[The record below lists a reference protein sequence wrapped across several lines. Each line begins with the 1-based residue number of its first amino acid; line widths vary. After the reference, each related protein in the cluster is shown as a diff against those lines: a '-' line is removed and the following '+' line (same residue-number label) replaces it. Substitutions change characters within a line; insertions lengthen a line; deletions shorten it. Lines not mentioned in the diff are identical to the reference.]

1 MELIDILTAAVNQGA
16 SDIFCVAGSQIRLK
30 ISEQMVIYSD
40 ELLKASDCSELVK
53 TVYQLADRNLN
64 LLFEKQEDDFS
75 FSLSNLARFRIN
87 AYLQRGSLA
96 LVIRVIRYNL
106 PDYREIGI
114 PERVM
119 ELTQLHKGL
128 VLITGTA
135 GSGKSTTLA
144 CMIDA
149 INAQRSGHIIT
160 LEDPIE
166 YLHHHKKSLVSQREI
181 GVDTGNYAS
190 ALAAAMRQ
198 APDVILLGEMR
209 DYETIK
215 NAMTAAE
222 TGHLI
227 FSTLHTFGAVNA
239 IDRIIDVFPPQQ
251 QAQIRVQLSMSLK
264 AIISQQLIPCLQGG
278 VIPVF
283 EILPI
288 NTAVANLIRD
298 GRTNQIQTI
307 LTSAGTANGGTMDS
321 NLYQYYKAGK
331 ISLEDCLR
339 CCENIDQM
347 KKRIGE

>member
-53 TVYQLADRNLN
+53 IVYQLADRNLN

-87 AYLQRGSLA
+87 AYLQRGSQA

>member
-16 SDIFCVAGSQIRLK
+16 SDIFCVTGSQIRLK

-87 AYLQRGSLA
+87 AYLQRGSQA

>member
-1 MELIDILTAAVNQGA
+1 MNLIEILEEAVACNA
-16 SDIFCVAGSQIRLK
+16 SDIFCIAGSKIRLK
-30 ISEQMVIYSD
+30 INEQVEIHGED
-40 ELLKASDCSELVK
+40 RLKPEDCVELVR
-53 TVYQLADRNLN
+53 TVYELANRDIN
-64 LLFEKQEDDFS
+64 LLFQNQEDDFS

-87 AYLQRGSLA
+87 AYLQRGSQA
-96 LVIRVIRYNL
+96 LVIRVIRYYL
-106 PDYREIGI
+106 PDYKEIGI
-114 PERVM
+114 PEEVM
-119 ELTQLHKGL
+119 ELTKLHKGL

-149 INAQRSGHIIT
+149 INESRSGHIIT

-181 GVDTGNYAS
+181 GVDTKDYAA
-190 ALAAAMRQ
+190 ALTAAMRQ

-264 AIISQQLIPCLQGG
+264 AVISQQLIPCVQGG

-283 EILPI
+283 EILHI

-307 LTSAGTANGGTMDS
+307 LTSAGTSNGSTMDS
-321 NLYQYYKAGK
+321 NLYKYYQEGK

-347 KKRIGE
+347 KKRIMG

>member
-1 MELIDILTAAVNQGA
+1 
-16 SDIFCVAGSQIRLK
+16 
-30 ISEQMVIYSD
+30 
-40 ELLKASDCSELVK
+40 
-53 TVYQLADRNLN
+53 
-64 LLFEKQEDDFS
+64 
-75 FSLSNLARFRIN
+75 
-87 AYLQRGSLA
+87 
-96 LVIRVIRYNL
+96 
-106 PDYREIGI
+106 
-114 PERVM
+114 
-119 ELTQLHKGL
+119 
-128 VLITGTA
+128 
-135 GSGKSTTLA
+135 
-144 CMIDA
+144 
-149 INAQRSGHIIT
+149 
-160 LEDPIE
+160 
-166 YLHHHKKSLVSQREI
+166 
-181 GVDTGNYAS
+181 
-190 ALAAAMRQ
+190 MRQ

>member
-87 AYLQRGSLA
+87 AYLQRGSQA

-181 GVDTGNYAS
+181 GVDTGKYAS

>member
-87 AYLQRGSLA
+87 AYLQRGSQA

-190 ALAAAMRQ
+190 ALAAAM
-198 APDVILLGEMR
+198 ILLGEMR

>member
-1 MELIDILTAAVNQGA
+1 MLFR
-16 SDIFCVAGSQIRLK
+16 S
-30 ISEQMVIYSD
+30 ISIN
-40 ELLKASDCSELVK
+40 
-53 TVYQLADRNLN
+53 ADRHLN

-87 AYLQRGSLA
+87 AYLQRGSQA

-190 ALAAAMRQ
+190 ALAAALRQ

-227 FSTLHTFGAVNA
+227 FSTLHTFGAVIA
-239 IDRIIDVFPPQQ
+239 I
-251 QAQIRVQLSMSLK
+251 
-264 AIISQQLIPCLQGG
+264 
-278 VIPVF
+278 
-283 EILPI
+283 
-288 NTAVANLIRD
+288 
-298 GRTNQIQTI
+298 GR
-307 LTSAGTANGGTMDS
+307 AHV
-321 NLYQYYKAGK
+321 
-331 ISLEDCLR
+331 
-339 CCENIDQM
+339 
-347 KKRIGE
+347 

>member
-87 AYLQRGSLA
+87 AYLQRGSQA

-307 LTSAGTANGGTMDS
+307 LTSSGTANGGTMDS

>member
-87 AYLQRGSLA
+87 AYLQRGSQA

-119 ELTQLHKGL
+119 ELTRLHKGL

-307 LTSAGTANGGTMDS
+307 LTSSGTANGGTMDS

>member
-87 AYLQRGSLA
+87 AYLQRGSQA

-119 ELTQLHKGL
+119 ELTRLHKGL

-166 YLHHHKKSLVSQREI
+166 YLHHHKKSLFSQREI

-307 LTSAGTANGGTMDS
+307 LTSSGTANGGTMDS

>member
-87 AYLQRGSLA
+87 AYLQRGSQA

-119 ELTQLHKGL
+119 ELTRLHKGL

-198 APDVILLGEMR
+198 SPDGILLCEMR

-307 LTSAGTANGGTMDS
+307 LTSSGTANGGTMDS

>member
-87 AYLQRGSLA
+87 AYLQRGSQA

-239 IDRIIDVFPPQQ
+239 LDRIIDVFPPQQ

>member
-64 LLFEKQEDDFS
+64 LFEKQEDDFS

-87 AYLQRGSLA
+87 AYLQRGSQA

>member
-40 ELLKASDCSELVK
+40 ELLKAEDCSELVK

-87 AYLQRGSLA
+87 AYLQRGSQA

-181 GVDTGNYAS
+181 GVDTGNYAA
-190 ALAAAMRQ
+190 ALAAALRQ

-331 ISLEDCLR
+331 ISLDDCLR

-347 KKRIGE
+347 KKRIGV

>member
-40 ELLKASDCSELVK
+40 ELLKASECSELVK

-87 AYLQRGSLA
+87 AYLQRGSQA

>member
-87 AYLQRGSLA
+87 AYLQRGSQA

-119 ELTQLHKGL
+119 ELTRLHKGL

-181 GVDTGNYAS
+181 IVDTGNYAS

-307 LTSAGTANGGTMDS
+307 LTSSGTANGGTMDS

>member
-87 AYLQRGSLA
+87 AYLQCGSQA

>member
-75 FSLSNLARFRIN
+75 FSLSNLARFSIN
-87 AYLQRGSLA
+87 AYLQRGSQA

-215 NAMTAAE
+215 YAMTAAE

>member
-87 AYLQRGSLA
+87 AYLQRGSQA

>member
-1 MELIDILTAAVNQGA
+1 MDLIEILKEAVGCGA
-16 SDIFCVAGSQIRLK
+16 SDIFCIAGSQIRLK
-30 ISEQMVIYSD
+30 INEQMTFLG
-40 ELLKASDCSELVK
+40 EGLLKADDCSELVR
-53 TVYQLADRNLN
+53 TVYQLAGRDLE
-64 LLFEKQEDDFS
+64 LLFQNQEDDFS

-87 AYLQRGSLA
+87 AYLQRGSQA

-106 PDYREIGI
+106 PDYQEMSI
-114 PERVM
+114 PEHVM
-119 ELTQLHKGL
+119 ELTKLHKGM

-149 INAQRSGHIIT
+149 INSSRSGHIIT

-181 GVDTGNYAS
+181 GVDTGNYAA
-190 ALAAAMRQ
+190 ALTAAMRQ

-264 AIISQQLIPCLQGG
+264 AIISQQLIPCIQGG
-278 VIPVF
+278 VLPVF
-283 EILPI
+283 EVLHI

-307 LTSAGTANGGTMDS
+307 LTSAGSANGGTMDS
-321 NLYQYYKAGK
+321 NLYKYYKEGK

-347 KKRIGE
+347 KKRIQG

>member
-1 MELIDILTAAVNQGA
+1 MDLIEILKEAVGCGA
-16 SDIFCVAGSQIRLK
+16 SDIFCIAGSEIRLK
-30 ISEQMVIYSD
+30 INEQMTVYG
-40 ELLKASDCSELVK
+40 EGRLKAVDCSELVK
-53 TVYQLADRNLN
+53 TVYQLAGRNIE
-64 LLFEKQEDDFS
+64 LLFQNQEDDFS

-87 AYLQRGSLA
+87 AYLQRGSQA
-96 LVIRVIRYNL
+96 LVIRVIRYDL
-106 PDYREIGI
+106 PDYKEMGI
-114 PERVM
+114 PEHVM
-119 ELTQLHKGL
+119 ELTKLHKGM

-144 CMIDA
+144 CMIDE
-149 INAQRSGHIIT
+149 INTNRSGHIIT

-181 GVDTGNYAS
+181 GVDTGNYAA
-190 ALAAAMRQ
+190 ALTAALRQ

-264 AIISQQLIPCLQGG
+264 AIISQQLIPCIQGG

-283 EILPI
+283 EVLHI

-307 LTSAGTANGGTMDS
+307 LTSAGGANGGTMDS
-321 NLYQYYKAGK
+321 NLYKYYKEGK

-339 CCENIDQM
+339 CCENVDQM
-347 KKRIGE
+347 KKRIQG

>member
-87 AYLQRGSLA
+87 AYLQRGSQA

-119 ELTQLHKGL
+119 ELTRLHKGL

-288 NTAVANLIRD
+288 NTAV
-298 GRTNQIQTI
+298 
-307 LTSAGTANGGTMDS
+307 
-321 NLYQYYKAGK
+321 
-331 ISLEDCLR
+331 
-339 CCENIDQM
+339 
-347 KKRIGE
+347 

>member
-87 AYLQRGSLA
+87 AYLQRGSQA

-114 PERVM
+114 PERVI

>member
-87 AYLQRGSLA
+87 AYLQRGSQA

-114 PERVM
+114 PARVM

>member
-1 MELIDILTAAVNQGA
+1 
-16 SDIFCVAGSQIRLK
+16 
-30 ISEQMVIYSD
+30 
-40 ELLKASDCSELVK
+40 
-53 TVYQLADRNLN
+53 
-64 LLFEKQEDDFS
+64 
-75 FSLSNLARFRIN
+75 
-87 AYLQRGSLA
+87 
-96 LVIRVIRYNL
+96 
-106 PDYREIGI
+106 
-114 PERVM
+114 
-119 ELTQLHKGL
+119 
-128 VLITGTA
+128 
-135 GSGKSTTLA
+135 
-144 CMIDA
+144 
-149 INAQRSGHIIT
+149 
-160 LEDPIE
+160 
-166 YLHHHKKSLVSQREI
+166 
-181 GVDTGNYAS
+181 
-190 ALAAAMRQ
+190 MRQ

-307 LTSAGTANGGTMDS
+307 LTSSGTANGGTMDS

>member
-87 AYLQRGSLA
+87 AYLQRGSQA

-222 TGHLI
+222 TGPVI

>member
-87 AYLQRGSLA
+87 AYLQRGSQA

-119 ELTQLHKGL
+119 ELTRLHKGL

-209 DYETIK
+209 DCETIK

-307 LTSAGTANGGTMDS
+307 LTSSGTANGGTMDS

>member
-87 AYLQRGSLA
+87 AYLQRGSQA

-128 VLITGTA
+128 VMITGTA

>member
-87 AYLQRGSLA
+87 AYLQRGSQA

-119 ELTQLHKGL
+119 ELTRLHKGL